1 MAKWG
6 QGDPR
11 WIVEERADATNV
23 NNWHWTERDATSW
36 SRRKLRAVLAGLAV
50 EGAAGRCEVRDVKQV
65 DGEASCTCR
74 RGRLFFFYDWR
85 IRLAWTGTMK
95 ESGEKHKGYVEI
107 PSLSEENEVD
117 DTEIN
122 ISKKKGEGDVLKDLM
137 KTEGTVKVREALKEY
152 LKALKT
158 DFTLGMILPTKSTVG
173 QELAVE
179 RKLNGSTM
187 QDSVSPV
194 GIKIP
199 TVKIL
204 MKEMFASSAEELYS
218 IFTTKELVQ
227 KFSKCPALI
236 DAEKGGR
243 LQLFNGCVTGE
254 YVELLPPQRI
264 VMKWRCRNWPD
275 EHYATVALNFKDM
288 ATQTELQ
295 LELKGVPVCNEAD
308 TRQCWQK
315 QYFEEI
321 HILLQQSEVNTK

>member
-1 MAKWG
+1 M
-6 QGDPR
+6 
-11 WIVEERADATNV
+11 
-23 NNWHWTERDATSW
+23 
-36 SRRKLRAVLAGLAV
+36 
-50 EGAAGRCEVRDVKQV
+50 
-65 DGEASCTCR
+65 
-74 RGRLFFFYDWR
+74 
-85 IRLAWTGTMK
+85 
-95 ESGEKHKGYVEI
+95 
-107 PSLSEENEVD
+107 
-117 DTEIN
+117 
-122 ISKKKGEGDVLKDLM
+122 LKDLM

-158 DFTLGMILPTKSTVG
+158 DFTLGMILPTKTTVA

-179 RKLNGSTM
+179 RKLDGSTIQFVL
-187 QDSVSPV
+187 QDSVLPI

-204 MKEMFASSAEELYS
+204 MKEMFASSAEELYR

-236 DAEKGGR
+236 DAEKGGK

-254 YVELLPPQRI
+254 YVELLPSQRI

-295 LELKGVPVCNEAD
+295 LELKGVPVCNEGD